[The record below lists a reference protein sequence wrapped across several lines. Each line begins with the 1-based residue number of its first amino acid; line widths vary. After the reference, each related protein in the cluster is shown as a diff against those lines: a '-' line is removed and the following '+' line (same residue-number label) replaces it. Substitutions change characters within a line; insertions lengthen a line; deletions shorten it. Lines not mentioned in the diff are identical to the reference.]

1 MIKLVLQN
9 TQKVQEKQK
18 HQYDAKHNS
27 RTTMKVEDEV
37 IVQEKEIKR
46 RNGGKA

>member
-1 MIKLVLQN
+1 MQKM
-9 TQKVQEKQK
+9 QKVQEKQK

-27 RTTMKVEDEV
+27 RTTMKVGDKV

-46 RNGGKA
+46 RKGGKT